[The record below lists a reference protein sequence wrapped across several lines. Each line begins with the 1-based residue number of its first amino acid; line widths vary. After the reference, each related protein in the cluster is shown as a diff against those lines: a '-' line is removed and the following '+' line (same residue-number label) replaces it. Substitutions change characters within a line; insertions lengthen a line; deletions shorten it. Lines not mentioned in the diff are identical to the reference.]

1 MKKKTYET
9 GALVILLFSAFLF
22 LWAKLSPAETPPT
35 RQITSGQRSELDQT
49 RLGQGVVEVRYTGAN
64 GTKLKVQ
71 ITQPDG
77 SDYNYNLNSA
87 GDWETFPLTQGDGA
101 YTVKLL
107 EHIEG
112 DRYTIRDTYPLELTL
127 TDPTA
132 PFLLPNQIV
141 NYADGPALTLAENLT
156 RSQTSD
162 AQKVSTLFDYVVD
175 HISYDYEKS
184 ALVQPGY
191 LPSVEDTL
199 ASGKGICYDYAA
211 LLCAMVRSQGIPCR
225 LVTGYTNDG
234 EVYHAWVEVYC
245 QDSDTVDG
253 VIPITAGVWSR
264 LDPTFVSNGDRSS
277 QILEFVIRDE
287 NYETLYIY

>member
-1 MKKKTYET
+1 MKKRIRSLAAP
-9 GALVILLFSAFLF
+9 ALLLFAALLF
-22 LWAKLSPAETPPT
+22 WIKLSPAEAPPA

-49 RLGQGVVEVRYTGAN
+49 RLTQGVVEVRYTGTADM
-64 GTKLKVQ
+64 KLKVQ

-77 SDYNYNLNSA
+77 TDYNYNLNCA

-175 HISYDYEKS
+175 HIAYDYEKS
-184 ALVQPGY
+184 ASVRPGY

-199 ASGKGICYDYAA
+199 TLGKGICYDYAA

-234 EVYHAWVEVYC
+234 ELYHAWVEVYC

-253 VIPITAGVWSR
+253 VIPITANTWSR
-264 LDPTFVSNGDRSS
+264 LDPTFVSSSDRSS
-277 QILEFVIRDE
+277 RILEFVTNDE
-287 NYETLYIY
+287 NYEVLYIY